1 MFSPFW
7 DDNIGIIIAV
17 NTVLTS
23 KTLKIILTE
32 KIDKKKSTHE
42 RIIHGLLYFSWGKKS
57 GLMKNMGNFLHYC
70 VTWNKSSCGVVP
82 LQKVFDKMAWRGN
95 RLQWIQSKGSNY
107 GPEWLHTL
115 SGSGWRLRS
124 TSTYAE

>member
-32 KIDKKKSTHE
+32 KIDKKNQP
-42 RIIHGLLYFSWGKKS
+42 
-57 GLMKNMGNFLHYC
+57 MK
-70 VTWNKSSCGVVP
+70 
-82 LQKVFDKMAWRGN
+82 
-95 RLQWIQSKGSNY
+95 
-107 GPEWLHTL
+107 E
-115 SGSGWRLRS
+115 
-124 TSTYAE
+124 